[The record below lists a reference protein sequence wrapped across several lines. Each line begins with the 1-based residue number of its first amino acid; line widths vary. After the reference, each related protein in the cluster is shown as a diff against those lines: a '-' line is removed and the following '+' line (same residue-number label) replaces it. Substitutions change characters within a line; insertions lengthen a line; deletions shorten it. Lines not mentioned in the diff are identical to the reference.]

1 MTHTS
6 SPSPPLTFT
15 PARLRFRK
23 DGWTPRVQIAFITAL
38 RDCGCVGEA
47 CRRVG
52 RSRESAYRLYRHAE
66 AQGFR
71 QAWDA
76 ALAMPRRP
84 STSAT
89 HWQAL
94 TSSTSSTS
102 SRASAAPQ
110 RPLFPHGAGVR
121 AARHGERG

>member
-1 MTHTS
+1 MTHS
-6 SPSPPLTFT
+6 SPPPHHLPFT

-23 DGWTPRVQIAFITAL
+23 DGWTPHVQVAFLAAL
-38 RDCGCVGEA
+38 RNCGCVGVA
-47 CRRVG
+47 CGRVG

-89 HWQAL
+89 HWQAS

-102 SRASAAPQ
+102 NRAGAAPH
-110 RPLFPHGAGVR
+110 RPLLPLGAAVR
-121 AARHGERG
+121 AARHGGRG